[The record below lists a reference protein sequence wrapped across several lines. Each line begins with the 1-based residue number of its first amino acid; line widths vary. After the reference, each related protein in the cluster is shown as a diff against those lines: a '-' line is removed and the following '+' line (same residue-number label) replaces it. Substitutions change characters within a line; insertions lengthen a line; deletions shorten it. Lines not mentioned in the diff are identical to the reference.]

1 MGIEHDYGM
10 TAGFLEF
17 EVRAA
22 FIFYMLKR
30 LGLEK
35 DHEKN
40 HPVRQQIILVNKDQI
55 DTQKQ
60 MLQKM
65 SAKKIEETVDT

>member
-1 MGIEHDYGM
+1 
-10 TAGFLEF
+10 
-17 EVRAA
+17 
-22 FIFYMLKR
+22 MLKR

-35 DHEKN
+35 GHEKN
-40 HPVRQQIILVNKDQI
+40 DPVRQQIILVNKDQI

-65 SAKKIEETVDT
+65 SAKKIEETVDTWDESTGKDSNK